1 MEQLLHQYF
10 LQNNQLSLP
19 GIGSF
24 RMITLPAANDF
35 VNQQIL
41 PPSQQVLFNN
51 QATDWDTE
59 LIDYV
64 AHHKNMS
71 TSLATEEMQ
80 YYIDRLKANLAHR
93 DALYFNGIGTLQK
106 NEIGVLEFSRE
117 ANHLKLFA
125 PAPAERVI
133 REGAVHQMLVGEK
146 ETNTM
151 AMSEMLNEEAPKQR
165 TWWWI
170 VALIIAIASIIM
182 IFLK

>member
-24 RMITLPAANDF
+24 RLITLPAANDF

-51 QATDWDTE
+51 QAIEWDAQ

-64 AHHKNMS
+64 ALHKNMS
-71 TSLATEEMQ
+71 ASLATEEMQ

-93 DALYFNGIGTLQK
+93 DALEFTGIGTLQK
-106 NEIGVLEFSRE
+106 NEIGVLEFSRD
-117 ANHLKLFA
+117 ANHLKMFA

-146 ETNTM
+146 ETTTT
-151 AMSEMLNEEAPKQR
+151 AMSEMLNEEAPRKR
-165 TWWWI
+165 EWWWI
-170 VALIIAIASIIM
+170 AALVIAVVSIVMIAI
-182 IFLK
+182 K

>member
-10 LQNNQLSLP
+10 LQNNQLTLP

-24 RMITLPAANDF
+24 KMITLPAANDF

-51 QATDWDTE
+51 QATAWDE
-59 LIDYV
+59 ALIEFV

-71 TSLATEEMQ
+71 TSLATEEMH

-93 DALYFNGIGTLQK
+93 DTLHFSGIGSLQK
-106 NEIGVLEFSRE
+106 NEIGVLEFSRDV
-117 ANHLKLFA
+117 NGLKMFA

-133 REGAVHQMLVGEK
+133 REGAVHQMLVGER

-151 AMSEMLNEEAPKQR
+151 AMSEMLNEELPKQR
-165 TWWWI
+165 EWWWI

-182 IFLK
+182 IVLK